1 MATAKVCPKYIE
13 AFNNNEVYIAR
24 QLAIKYPQFSL
35 SPPST
40 PTTSSDDAIHCLR
53 AARLSAISPTDFAEK
68 LFNATSN
75 LLAPTNMSFNCSFK
89 DDESQIGDNLNQSIT
104 EAENETII
112 PNDKVENVP
121 DLNASNFSGFS
132 FKPSTDLSEGILALI
147 HEKIKKHI
155 EPVLQVTNIKFTKKT
170 PHNQYRVLL
179 NDGLY
184 SKYHGVIHSN
194 TLSTL
199 NTNCII
205 KITKHK
211 TEILDTENG
220 PTLMIN
226 ILSMKVLE
234 SGNNIGKV
242 IGNPQEIQYEIKSHS
257 LNNGPIKRTHI
268 ADLTSETIIQ

>member
-13 AFNNNEVYIAR
+13 AFNNNEVYMAR

-35 SPPST
+35 STPST
-40 PTTSSDDAIHCLR
+40 PTSSSDDAIHCLR
-53 AARLSAISPTDFAEK
+53 AARLSATDPSDFAEK

-75 LLAPTNMSFNCSFK
+75 LLAPTNMSFNCSLK
-89 DDESQIGDNLNQSIT
+89 DDESQIGDNLNQSL
-104 EAENETII
+104 AESVNETII
-112 PNDKVENVP
+112 PNDKIVNEP
-121 DLNASNFSGFS
+121 DLSASKFTGFS

-184 SKYHGVIHSN
+184 SMYHGIIHSN

-205 KITKHK
+205 KIMNYK

-234 SGNNIGKV
+234 SGNNVGKV
-242 IGNPQEIQYEIKSHS
+242 IGNPQEIQAEIKTHS
-257 LNNGPIKRTHI
+257 FNDSLVKRTHI
-268 ADLTSETIIQ
+268 DDLTSETIIQ